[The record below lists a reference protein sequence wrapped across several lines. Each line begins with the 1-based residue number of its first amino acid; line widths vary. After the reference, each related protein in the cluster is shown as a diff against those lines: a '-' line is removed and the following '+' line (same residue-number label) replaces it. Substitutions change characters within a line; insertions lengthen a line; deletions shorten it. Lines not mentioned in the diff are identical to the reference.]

1 MSTTTVPAYW
11 LYGERREDRFPD
23 ALHIETI
30 DARSAINNWRI
41 QPHRHQDMHQFFLIV
56 SGGGRARIDGEA
68 FSLSAGTAMLIPP
81 FVIHE
86 FWFEAGTEGYVASVA
101 EATLSRAL
109 EPDAGV
115 VPALARP
122 RVFDS
127 PADSDAFGALHAI
140 MRAAF
145 AEFARNARGREIG
158 LQAYAMLLATWFVR
172 AALEAS
178 VLLEP
183 SADSR
188 SALVRR
194 FVERIEAEF
203 RSHLPLEAYARQ
215 LGVSVPH
222 LTRCCRETLG
232 RPAIRVIHD
241 RLMLEARR
249 HLVYTSMSVSQI
261 AFGLGFSDPA
271 YFSRF
276 FAARAGRSPSD
287 YRADG

>member
-1 MSTTTVPAYW
+1 MSTYTVPAYW

-41 QPHRHQDMHQFFLIV
+41 QPHRHQDMHQFFLLV
-56 SGGGRARIDGEA
+56 GGGGRARIDGEA
-68 FSLSAGTAMLIPP
+68 FELDAGTAMLMPP

-86 FWFEAGTEGYVASVA
+86 FWFDPGTSGYVASVA
-101 EATLSRAL
+101 TATLQRSIGVDAASMAAL
-109 EPDAGV
+109 G
-115 VPALARP
+115 RP
-122 RVFDS
+122 RVFDQS
-127 PADSDAFGALHAI
+127 AQSENVRELHGTMRSAL
-140 MRAAF
+140 AAF
-145 AEFARNARGREIG
+145 VRNSRSRDID
-158 LQAYAMLLATWFVR
+158 LLAYAMLLAAWFAR
-172 AALEAS
+172 AAWEVSTAI
-178 VLLEP
+178 EP
-183 SADSR
+183 SADGR
-188 SALVRR
+188 AALVRR
-194 FVERIEAEF
+194 FVEHVEADF
-203 RSHLPLEAYARQ
+203 RSHRPLDAYARS

-276 FAARAGRSPSD
+276 FAARAGLPPSD
-287 YRADG
+287 YRAGG

>member
-1 MSTTTVPAYW
+1 MSSTPVPAYW

-56 SGGGRARIDGEA
+56 GGGGKARIDGEA
-68 FSLSAGTAMLIPP
+68 FTLGPGTAMLIPP

-86 FWFEAGTEGYVASVA
+86 FWFERGTEGFVASVA
-101 EATLSRAL
+101 EATLRRSL
-109 EPDAGV
+109 EADPGV
-115 VPALARP
+115 ASALARP
-122 RVFDS
+122 RVFDN
-127 PADSDAFGALHAI
+127 PAEANAFGTLHDI
-140 MRAAF
+140 MRAAL
-145 AEFARNARGREIG
+145 AEFARNAPSREIG
-158 LQAYAMLLATWFVR
+158 LRAYSMLLATWFVR
-172 AALEAS
+172 TALEAS

-183 SADSR
+183 LADSR

-232 RPAIRVIHD
+232 RSAIRVIHD

-276 FAARAGRSPSD
+276 FAARAGRPPSD